1 MILNYYMKGRCDMT
15 GEQRYILDA
24 LIDFAEENW
33 TAFSALYEERTWKE
47 IDKETVSTMTQI

>member
-1 MILNYYMKGRCDMT
+1 MT